1 MAGRGDERDELSPV
15 HRRGG
20 RVTLWVWLPAI
31 AVIAIVVW
39 LVVRALD

>member
-1 MAGRGDERDELSPV
+1 MSEHRDGELSPL
-15 HRRGG
+15 RKRGG
-20 RVTLWVWLPAI
+20 RVTLWVWVPAI